1 VTDVA
6 GRPACIG
13 SYDPAMATAF
23 PDAFLWGTA
32 TAAHQTEG
40 SNWNNDWWVWEHASD
55 TLVEEPSGDATDHYW
70 RYPSDL
76 DLLVELGFGAYR
88 FSLEWSRI
96 EPEEGEW
103 SSAQLDHYARMIDA
117 CHDRGLQPVVTF
129 HHFTTPR
136 WAAADGGWANPVTA
150 ERFARFCAHAGAR
163 LGERIAMACTINEPN
178 IVPLMGYLMGMFPP
192 GRNDDLD
199 GYVKATATLVDA
211 HRRAY
216 GALKA
221 GPGDFPVG
229 MTLSMSDW
237 GADPGHEDKVQEY
250 RSRHEDLY
258 LEAARGDDFFGV
270 QAYSRTRVGESGVVG
285 PEPGVPVLPMGYEY
299 WPSAAEAA
307 IRHAIEVTGAPVYV
321 TENGI
326 GTDDDEQRVRYLR
339 ESLTGVGR
347 TIADGLDVRGYF
359 HWSLMDNF
367 EWAFGYRMRFGI
379 VGVDRTTQ
387 QRTVKPSARWLSQ
400 VIASNTLDD

>member
-1 VTDVA
+1 VTDA
-6 GRPACIG
+6 
-13 SYDPAMATAF
+13 YDPTVATSF
-23 PDAFLWGTA
+23 PDGFLWGTA

-40 SNWNNDWWVWEHASD
+40 SNWNNDWWAWEHAPD
-55 TLVEEPSGDATDHYW
+55 TKVEEPSGDATDHYW

-76 DLLVELGFGAYR
+76 DMLVELGFGAYR

-117 CHDRGLQPVVTF
+117 CHDRGLRPVVTF

-150 ERFARFCAHAGAR
+150 ERFARFCEHAVAR
-163 LGERIAMACTINEPN
+163 LGDRIELACTINEPN
-178 IVPLMGYLMGMFPP
+178 IVPLLGYLMGMFPP
-192 GRNDDLD
+192 GRDDDLD
-199 GYVKATATLVDA
+199 GYAKATATLVDA

-216 GALKA
+216 DTLKS

-237 GADPGHEDKVQEY
+237 GAEAGHEDKIAEY
-250 RSRHEDLY
+250 RAHHEDVY
-258 LEAARGDDFFGV
+258 LEAARGDDYFGV
-270 QAYSRTRVGESGVVG
+270 QAYSRTRVGESGVLG
-285 PEPGVPVLPMGYEY
+285 PEPGVEVLPMGYEY
-299 WPSAAEAA
+299 WPGAAEAA
-307 IRHAIEVTGAPVYV
+307 IRHAVEVTGAPVYV

-339 ESLTGVGR
+339 DSLAGVGR

-379 VGVDRTTQ
+379 VGVDRTSQ
-387 QRTVKPSARWLSQ
+387 ERTIKPSARWLSE
-400 VIASNTLDD
+400 VIRSNTLDD